1 MKKLVEVRFH
11 GRGGQ
16 GVVTAARLL
25 AEACLL
31 ENKYSLS
38 FPEFGPE
45 RSGAPVR
52 AYVRISDEPIEVRSL
67 VYDPEIVVSIDPKL
81 SSSVEILAGLDDEG
95 VVIINSKNVEEA
107 LLKAISSKPRAKLFY
122 VDARGIALS
131 LGDARFENS
140 AILGAF
146 AKATGIVSLTSLES
160 VLRTR
165 FKGAV
170 LENNLKAMRLGYDKV
185 GQA

>member
-16 GVVTAARLL
+16 GIVTAARIL

-31 ENKYSLS
+31 ENRYSLS

-67 VYDPEIVVSIDPKL
+67 VYDPEIVVSIDPKI
-81 SSSVEILAGLDDEG
+81 SSSAEILTGLDDEG
-95 VVIINSKNVEEA
+95 IVVINSNNVSEE
-107 LLKAISSKPRAKLFY
+107 LLKVMASKPKAKLFY

-140 AILGAF
+140 VILGAV
-146 AKATGIVSLTSLES
+146 AKATGIVSLSSLES
-160 VLRTR
+160 VLKTK

-170 LENNLKAMRLGYDKV
+170 LENNLKAMRLGYDMV

>member
-1 MKKLVEVRFH
+1 MVEVRFH

-52 AYVRISDEPIEVRSL
+52 AYVRISDEPIDVRSL
-67 VYDPEIVVSIDPKL
+67 VYDPEVVVSIDPKI
-81 SSSVEILAGLDDEG
+81 SSSTEILAGLDDEG
-95 VVIINSKNVEEA
+95 IVVINSRGVSEP
-107 LLKAISSKPRAKLFY
+107 LLEAISSKPRAKLY
-122 VDARGIALS
+122 YLDARGIALS

-140 AILGAF
+140 AMLGAV
-146 AKATGIVSLTSLES
+146 AKATGIVSLGSLES

-165 FKGAV
+165 FKGNV
-170 LENNLKAMRLGYDKV
+170 LENNLKAMQLGYERV
-185 GQA
+185 GKA